1 MKILLAAI
9 NAKYIHSNPAVYTL
23 AAFAGMEPQAVEI
36 REFTIN
42 QYKEEILESIYK
54 ARADVVMF
62 SCYIWNIA
70 LVSSVS
76 AMLKAAAPHVH
87 IWLGGPEVSYD
98 APEFL
103 KNHPH
108 IEGIMYGEGEYSF
121 KALAEYYVNSLG
133 ALENVPGIVY
143 RSDGH
148 IVKHA
153 PAPPVPMDMLPFI
166 YDDTAL
172 FEHKIIYY
180 ESSRGCPFSCSYCLS
195 SIDRHVRF
203 KSTALVQAELL
214 KFLEAKVPQVKFV
227 DRTFNCRHEHTMAV
241 WQFIKDHD
249 NGVTNFH
256 FEITAD
262 LLSEDEI
269 GLLASMRPGLVQ
281 LEIGVQSTCEKTL
294 EEIRRVMDFGHLSRV
309 VTKIA
314 QAGNVHQH
322 LDLIAGLPF
331 ETLERFKQS
340 FNDVY
345 LLKPQQLQLGFL
357 KVLKGSWMYE
367 NRGAYGLVYDPE
379 PVYEVIR
386 TRWMS
391 FDDILYLKGIE
402 SVLEIFY
409 NSRQFEKS
417 IAFLEH
423 FFDTPFEL
431 YGALADFYE
440 DRALNMCSHARMA
453 RYDHLLA
460 FADVHGIDT
469 ALMKELLLSDLYG
482 REHLKKR
489 PSWAQVSEEAKAAA
503 ADFYNDSGQIERF
516 LPEMAG
522 ESYRQLR
529 FDTHLEFFDYDMEAA
544 ITKGEAVR
552 RKHAL
557 LFNYRKRNPLTYEA
571 EEIDVSR

>member
-23 AAFAGMEPQAVEI
+23 AAFAGLEPGKIEI
-36 REFTIN
+36 QEFTIN
-42 QYKEEILESIYK
+42 QYKEDILENIYK
-54 ARADVVMF
+54 THADAVMF
-62 SCYIWNIA
+62 SCYIWNIGIA
-70 LVSSVS
+70 VSVS
-76 AMLKAAAPHVH
+76 AMLKAAAPHVK
-87 IWLGGPEVSYD
+87 IWFGGPEVSYD
-98 APEFL
+98 AAEFL
-103 KNHPH
+103 KHHPQVD
-108 IEGIMYGEGEYSF
+108 GIMYGEGEYSF
-121 KALAEYYVNSLG
+121 KALAEFYVNSTG
-133 ALENVPGIVY
+133 ALEDIPGIVY
-143 RSDGH
+143 RQDGNV
-148 IVKHA
+148 ITNA

-195 SIDRHVRF
+195 SIDKRVRF
-203 KSTALVQAELL
+203 KRTALVQAELL

-249 NGVTNFH
+249 NGITNFH

-262 LLSEDEI
+262 LLSDEEI
-269 GLLASMRPGLVQ
+269 ALLASMRPGLVQ
-281 LEIGVQSTCEKTL
+281 LEIGVQSTCVKTL

-309 VTKIA
+309 VKKIA

-340 FNDVY
+340 FDDVY

-367 NRGAYGLVYDPE
+367 NRSAYGLVYDPE

-386 TRWMS
+386 TNWMN

-402 SVLEIFY
+402 NVLEIFY

-417 IAFLEH
+417 ITFLEH
-423 FFDTPFEL
+423 FFETPFAL
-431 YGALADFYE
+431 YAALADFYE
-440 DRALNMCSHARMA
+440 ERALNTCSHARMA
-453 RYDHLLA
+453 RYDHLLD
-460 FADVHGIDT
+460 FAGAHGIDT
-469 ALMKELLLSDLYG
+469 ALMKELLLCDLYS
-482 REHLKKR
+482 REALKKR
-489 PSWAQVSEEAKAAA
+489 PLWANVSKEAKKAA
-503 ADFYNDSGQIERF
+503 ADFYNDSGMIERF
-516 LPEMAG
+516 LPDMAG

-529 FDTHLEFFDYDMEAA
+529 FETHLEFFDYDLEAA
-544 ITKGEAVR
+544 MTQGLAVC
-552 RKHAL
+552 RKHAV